1 MSGNIQ
7 ALLLILMSAAL
18 SSVGQ
23 LYLKL
28 GLDES
33 DSARAASMLDFVRF
47 AFGNW
52 RVWLGLVLFATSVII
67 WMRVLATA
75 QLSWGYPLLGLSYV
89 FVALLGWLVLQEQL
103 GAVRVLGIALV
114 ILGAILIARS

>member
-1 MSGNIQ
+1 MSGNVY
-7 ALLLILMSAAL
+7 AVLLIVTSAML

-28 GLDES
+28 GLDECG
-33 DSARAASMLDFVRF
+33 SAGAASVLDFARV

-52 RVWLGLVLFATSVII
+52 RVWLGLVLFATSVFI

-103 GAVRVLGIALV
+103 GAVRLIGIAFV
-114 ILGAILIARS
+114 IIGATLIARS